1 MDRHARKSGQS
12 MVEFAL
18 LMPILVATLFAIVEI
33 SIILAI
39 YVGITN
45 SAREAARSGAI
56 YQETAAVTSTSDVT
70 AMDGR
75 RLQYVSS
82 TITETLSPMI
92 NTSLFTTTVVYTPTA
107 ALATNMYRS
116 GDTINV
122 QLIYTHRLFF
132 NLFGSRSINLKASS
146 SMRIEPG
153 GVGGAP

>member
-1 MDRHARKSGQS
+1 MDRQARKPGQS

-18 LMPILVATLFAIVEI
+18 LIPILVATLFAIVEI

-39 YVGITN
+39 YVGLTN
-45 SAREAARSGAI
+45 SAREAARAGSV
-56 YQETAAVTSTSDVT
+56 YQEAVAVTSTTDVS

-116 GDTINV
+116 GDTMNV
-122 QLIYTHRLFF
+122 QLTYTHKLFF
-132 NLFGSRSINLKASS
+132 NILGSRSINLRASS

-153 GVGGAP
+153 GVGGTP